1 MDMTVPICVAA
12 QHLRTLRIRLPAHPA
27 SAAAARRH
35 VEAVIRARD
44 LDIDAYVAA
53 LLVSELITNALRHG
67 LREDETI
74 QLVIT
79 SAENW
84 MRVSVHDSSQSEPV
98 PMHAPLDAEEG
109 RGLTLLAN
117 LSASWGF
124 QRTATGKAVY
134 FTLKAEADEERPT
147 DVARD
152 DDWRPSHLWR

>member
-1 MDMTVPICVAA
+1 MDMTAPMCVAA
-12 QHLRTLRIRLPAHPA
+12 QDLRTLRIRLPAHPG

-35 VEAVIRARD
+35 VKAVIGAWG

-67 LREDETI
+67 LREDETF

-84 MRVSVHDSSQSEPV
+84 MRVSVHDSSRSEPV
-98 PMHAPLDAEEG
+98 LVHAPLDAEDG

-117 LSASWGF
+117 LSASWGC
-124 QRTATGKAVY
+124 QQTATGKAVY
-134 FTLKAEADEERPT
+134 FTLEAEAG
-147 DVARD
+147 
-152 DDWRPSHLWR
+152 